1 MNAHGTPALELD
13 QATAGYDGSVVLN
26 GLSVSVARGELVGV
40 IGPNG
45 SGKSTLVK
53 TLSGWLPIMS
63 GRALVQGKPVGQY
76 SATERAKTVAVV
88 AQNIELP
95 FAFSVWDV
103 AMMGRYAH
111 LGPFRAET
119 RQDREV
125 VERSLELTD
134 CARLRERL
142 ITNLSGGERQRVMVA
157 RALAQQASILLLDE
171 PTNHLDLHHQLGF
184 ARLLVELHETEGLTV
199 LWVSHDLNLASEF
212 CERLLLVT
220 EGNVTADGPP
230 HDVLTADV
238 IHGAYGIRVP
248 VQPNP
253 LTGRPQVIL
262 ANQRLATTA
271 TREGGAA

>member
-1 MNAHGTPALELD
+1 LELD
-13 QATAGYDGSVVLN
+13 RATAGYEGSVVLD
-26 GLSVSVARGELVGV
+26 GLSLAVACGELVGV

-53 TLSGWLPIMS
+53 TLSGWLPLMS

-76 SATERAKTVAVV
+76 SAAERAKTVAVV
-88 AQNIELP
+88 AQNAELP

-103 AMMGRYAH
+103 ASMGRYAH
-111 LGPFRAET
+111 LGPFRSET
-119 RQDREV
+119 RQDREI
-125 VERSLELTD
+125 VERSLELTG
-134 CARLRERL
+134 CARLRDRL

-184 ARLLVELHETEGLTV
+184 ARLLLELHETEKLTV

-212 CERLLLVT
+212 CERLLLIT

-230 HDVLTADV
+230 ADVLTADV
-238 IHGAYGIRVP
+238 IHRAYGLRVP

-262 ANQRLATTA
+262 ANQRRAATA
-271 TREGGAA
+271 AQGGDAA